1 MERRQ
6 FLGNSEVSR
15 SSVSVECVDYEIR
28 HILCFALDAS
38 FDGQHQTEPSQGC
51 TDSFKR
57 ESPVFND
64 PALICLS
71 LHTVLPGNAVSK
83 REIFLNCII
92 TELCDVFVY
101 SGNSDVHNGPA
112 HYYEDIAPS
121 SNIGNSDVHNG
132 PAHIMWTLPRVQTL
146 ELSTIQGSDKE
157 HLEAK
162 PQLWKLVYRS
172 ASGYRNAI
180 PSWIKRLLSS
190 KTNVY
195 IEGL

>member
-1 MERRQ
+1 MKRNGSPKKMQRTEQ
-6 FLGNSEVSR
+6 M
-15 SSVSVECVDYEIR
+15 C
-28 HILCFALDAS
+28 HIS
-38 FDGQHQTEPSQGC
+38 KP
-51 TDSFKR
+51 
-57 ESPVFND
+57 NN
-64 PALICLS
+64 LS
-71 LHTVLPGNAVSK
+71 
-83 REIFLNCII
+83 
-92 TELCDVFVY
+92 
-101 SGNSDVHNGPA
+101 NSDVHNGPA

>member
-1 MERRQ
+1 MKRNGSPKKMQRTEQ
-6 FLGNSEVSR
+6 M
-15 SSVSVECVDYEIR
+15 C
-28 HILCFALDAS
+28 HISKPNNLSMDIA
-38 FDGQHQTEPSQGC
+38 
-51 TDSFKR
+51 
-57 ESPVFND
+57 
-64 PALICLS
+64 IC
-71 LHTVLPGNAVSK
+71 A
-83 REIFLNCII
+83 
-92 TELCDVFVY
+92 
-101 SGNSDVHNGPA
+101 GNSDVHNGPA

>member
-1 MERRQ
+1 MAAQRRCRGQ
-6 FLGNSEVSR
+6 NR
-15 SSVSVECVDYEIR
+15 CVIYPNATRMFTMVQLIIMR
-28 HILCFALDAS
+28 TLP
-38 FDGQHQTEPSQGC
+38 QVQTLATLMFTMVQPIIMRTLPRVQ
-51 TDSFKR
+51 TLATLMFTM
-57 ESPVFND
+57 VQ
-64 PALICLS
+64 LIIMR
-71 LHTVLPGNAVSK
+71 TLPQVQTLATLMFTMVQP
-83 REIFLNCII
+83 II
-92 TELCDVFVY
+92 
-101 SGNSDVHNGPA
+101 
-112 HYYEDIAPS
+112 
-121 SNIGNSDVHNG
+121 
-132 PAHIMWTLPRVQTL
+132 MRTLPRVQTL